1 MIKEIADAIAL
12 IPKEFATA
20 ILSVAGA
27 FLVADLTS
35 RRNNKHAQR
44 MLELKQSYDEKQAD
58 VDRQLK
64 MRLDIY
70 IPAVKAS
77 SQIPVVLGKYL
88 DPSSSDQ
95 DCISALAEVAK
106 ELAAANAIAG
116 KNSTES
122 LLALSQKLGELVGKN
137 SIARL
142 GLKMKHAKWS
152 SLNDLTNQHITSGKA
167 LTELMKNA
175 NLNGE
180 SKEYWE
186 RINQQW
192 HIHETL
198 LADFTQKRD
207 AANGDLKAAVEAAV
221 NTLAQDIPKLQTLQ
235 DEALS
240 NLRLDLG
247 LPEDRAA
254 RAAFREKSIT
264 GAQSAI
270 AEMVAAMKAPAG

>member
-1 MIKEIADAIAL
+1 MIKEIAEAIAT
-12 IPKEFATA
+12 IPKEFVTA

-27 FLVADLTS
+27 FIVADLTS
-35 RRNNKHAQR
+35 RRNNKHAR
-44 MLELKQSYDEKQAD
+44 SMLELKQSYDEKQAD

-88 DPSSSDQ
+88 DPSASDQ
-95 DCISALAEVAK
+95 DCASTLAEVAK

-116 KNSTES
+116 ENSTES
-122 LLALSQKLGELVGKN
+122 LMALSQKLGELVGKN
-137 SIARL
+137 GVTRL
-142 GLKMKHAKWS
+142 GLKKKHEKWS
-152 SLNDLTNQHITSGKA
+152 SLNDLTNQHIASGTA

-175 NLNGE
+175 NINGE
-180 SKEYWE
+180 GKEYWE
-186 RINQQW
+186 RINQQRL
-192 HIHETL
+192 IHETL
-198 LADFTQKRD
+198 LSDFTKKRD
-207 AANGDLKAAVEAAV
+207 AAYDVLKTAIEEAV
-221 NTLAQDIPKLQTLQ
+221 TSLAKDIPKLQTLQ

-254 RAAFREKSIT
+254 RAAFREKSIAT
-264 GAQSAI
+264 AQSAI
-270 AEMVAAMKAPAG
+270 AEMVATMKAPAG